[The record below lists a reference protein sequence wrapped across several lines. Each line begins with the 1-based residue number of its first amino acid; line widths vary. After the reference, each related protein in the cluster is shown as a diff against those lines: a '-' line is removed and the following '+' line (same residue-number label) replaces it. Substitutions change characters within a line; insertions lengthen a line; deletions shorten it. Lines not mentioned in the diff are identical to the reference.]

1 MQLVF
6 ICVVF
11 LSIYLNTSIATY
23 VTEPGTGKTGFRHD
37 YQYRKDAKGWFK
49 FHQIPATWENARIKC
64 FHEGAVLASPLNKEI
79 HTVMQ
84 DILKDERQMAFTGIQ
99 SLTSVGDYFSI
110 EGVHFSEMP
119 IEWRADEPNNLG
131 DEEHCLAMWRDG
143 TLADVSCANTR
154 SYICYK
160 NKTSDLFIN
169 SCGTSDQAYLEVS
182 HGQCYKFHPECLS
195 WKRAHVVCSAE
206 GGHLA
211 VINSA
216 AEARLLQE
224 LYAKKFETISRCNS
238 IFMHFG
244 FRNPEE
250 NDSPYWFTIDG
261 QTLEE
266 AGFAVWAP
274 NQPDNFHSVEYCGT
288 AVFRN
293 ATDETMMALNDIGC
307 STRLSFICEINGART
322 PYNEQSEEQH

>member
-23 VTEPGTGKTGFRHD
+23 VTEPGTRKTGFRHD

-99 SLTSVGDYFSI
+99 SLTSLGDYFSI

-169 SCGTSDQAYLEVS
+169 SCGTSDQ
-182 HGQCYKFHPECLS
+182 
-195 WKRAHVVCSAE
+195 
-206 GGHLA
+206 
-211 VINSA
+211 
-216 AEARLLQE
+216 
-224 LYAKKFETISRCNS
+224 
-238 IFMHFG
+238 
-244 FRNPEE
+244 
-250 NDSPYWFTIDG
+250 G

-274 NQPDNFHSVEYCGT
+274 NQPDNFLSVEYCGT
-288 AVFRN
+288 AIFRN

-307 STRLSFICEINGART
+307 STRLSFICEINGARA